1 MAEFDEL
8 YRAHVQSVFRFALRC
23 VSNRALA
30 EDLTAEAFLE
40 LYRHQDRVDATRL
53 PAWLLT
59 VVQNRARDHWRR
71 QQVELRH
78 AESLAGDDHAAAPVE
93 PPSALETW
101 ILESEDLKDVH
112 RTVLVLRYV
121 EDMTRT
127 EIASA
132 TGLTENQ
139 VKGYLQY
146 ALTLVRK
153 AYGEARGKTA

>member
-8 YRAHVQSVFRFALRC
+8 YRTHVQSVFRFALRC

-40 LYRHQDRVDATRL
+40 LYRHRNDIDASRL

-78 AESLAGDDHAAAPVE
+78 AESAVVSDRVDPVE

-101 ILESEDLKDVH
+101 ILESDELKDVH
-112 RTVLVLRYV
+112 RAVLMLRYV

>member
-1 MAEFDEL
+1 MDAFDDL
-8 YRAHVQSVFRFALRC
+8 YRAHRRSVFRFALRS

-40 LYRHQDRVDATRL
+40 LYRNRDRIDAVRL

-59 VVQNRARDHWRR
+59 VVRNRARDHWRR

-78 AESLAGDDHAAAPVE
+78 MQMSAPDDAAV
-93 PPSALETW
+93 PSSGFENGL
-101 ILESEDLKDVH
+101 LDSPDLNDVH
-112 RTVLVLRYV
+112 RLCLSLRYV
-121 EDMTRT
+121 EGMTRA
-127 EIASA
+127 EIAQS

-139 VKGYLQY
+139 VKGHLQY

-153 AYGEARGKTA
+153 TYGVTRGRTA